1 MVNIWHTGNF
11 PYGEKLPD
19 IKNIDSRYCAHRN
32 TPLDLASVTS
42 RPTLQSPLS
51 IFLQFLCL
59 RRIASVSE
67 ELQVKFYVHFCRVSV
82 CGMSPW
88 SHPPPLYNLLL
99 PAAFRPI
106 SLCKYNFFFGIPQT
120 RKILPTIHVTIFAPS
135 IKKQEQIEF
144 DKTVG
149 QGHISLRVWR
159 KKYGKEAYPL
169 WPPFFVHSD
178 HQLAYRS
185 NAVSSNKDEVERV
198 FVCTTVCVSFLH
210 SPCCCSSISTPLF
223 HKFLLLYQNWMSSY
237 LTIHIPTLTPSH
249 FWQMKF
255 SFYPPDDT
263 RLQRCD
269 PADL

>member
-32 TPLDLASVTS
+32 TPLDLESVTS

-106 SLCKYNFFFGIPQT
+106 SLCKYNFF
-120 RKILPTIHVTIFAPS
+120 S
-135 IKKQEQIEF
+135 EF
-144 DKTVG
+144 LKHAKFC
-149 QGHISLRVWR
+149 QQ
-159 KKYGKEAYPL
+159 YM
-169 WPPFFVHSD
+169 WP
-178 HQLAYRS
+178 
-185 NAVSSNKDEVERV
+185 
-198 FVCTTVCVSFLH
+198 
-210 SPCCCSSISTPLF
+210 
-223 HKFLLLYQNWMSSY
+223 FLLLPLRNKRKSN
-237 LTIHIPTLTPSH
+237 LTKQLARAI
-249 FWQMKF
+249 
-255 SFYPPDDT
+255 
-263 RLQRCD
+263 
-269 PADL
+269 